1 MFFEQKSAAFAGGKR
16 SSAALLAKSLLL
28 AIVAVGSVHA
38 NSNLLQN
45 GDFYNANALK
55 GWTAEGS
62 GSISFIRD
70 FDAENAPGSGSMQL
84 TYADRSHPE
93 NAASSC
99 FAVKPGT
106 PYTFGGKSTFVNEF
120 GTISSAKMQCKS
132 FSATDCSAG
141 AADLGVAEY
150 SYGTEPNPNN
160 DFATLAPIDGTL
172 GATARSAQCTVTAYT
187 SFMTTDV
194 EDVTNPVEVDDMF
207 FESDATVP
215 SPASLGGY
223 LSGSWYDPTQSG
235 QGFMLE
241 FTAQANQLI
250 AAWFTFTPDGSG
262 KPIWIYAQGEYD
274 PLQSAVTIPA
284 AISSGTSFP
293 PAFHGSDI
301 TKTPWGTLTFTFTDC
316 DHASVAWNST
326 LPGFGS
332 GAQQLRRLT
341 SISGSS
347 CPSTGVFF

>member
-1 MFFEQKSAAFAGGKR
+1 
-16 SSAALLAKSLLL
+16 
-28 AIVAVGSVHA
+28 
-38 NSNLLQN
+38 
-45 GDFYNANALK
+45 
-55 GWTAEGS
+55 
-62 GSISFIRD
+62 
-70 FDAENAPGSGSMQL
+70 
-84 TYADRSHPE
+84 
-93 NAASSC
+93 
-99 FAVKPGT
+99 
-106 PYTFGGKSTFVNEF
+106 
-120 GTISSAKMQCKS
+120 
-132 FSATDCSAG
+132 
-141 AADLGVAEY
+141 
-150 SYGTEPNPNN
+150 
-160 DFATLAPIDGTL
+160 
-172 GATARSAQCTVTAYT
+172 
-187 SFMTTDV
+187 
-194 EDVTNPVEVDDMF
+194 
-207 FESDATVP
+207 
-215 SPASLGGY
+215 
-223 LSGSWYDPTQSG
+223 
-235 QGFMLE
+235 MLE